1 MIRKLRECVVGGG
14 AVVVAMAVGL
24 GGGTA
29 FSLADPSTKPATNA
43 APPVPPSQPA
53 AGDAAVKEPVKA
65 DATATQGWSGQ
76 CTVTLLEPGAEPR
89 AALRFQVKPGDSDGM
104 RVTQSRATI
113 IADGGQEAVRVSAPV
128 ITGWVATISETDKER
143 FIIGFELSGAV
154 VGDDLGDKLAGQEA
168 RYLVD
173 NRNLL
178 KGINVFQMLDD
189 WGLMQADFKVQPGKN
204 TKPGSESDAVS
215 LGESLTL
222 LIPRL
227 AKEPV
232 GVGAKWKSVERFK
245 SAGAVMNQTTT
256 FTLKSLAGTKA
267 TLEYTIE
274 QSGEKQKME
283 VPGVPDGVTIEL
295 LSHKAAGGGTIDLDL
310 GHAVPASQGSKIKG
324 ETKFTVKGSGSDRD
338 VSQKFELHESLERIK
353 PEDALPKQEKPG
365 KSDKPAEPATAPDAG
380 KR

>member
-1 MIRKLRECVVGGG
+1 M
-14 AVVVAMAVGL
+14 
-24 GGGTA
+24 
-29 FSLADPSTKPATNA
+29 
-43 APPVPPSQPA
+43 
-53 AGDAAVKEPVKA
+53 
-65 DATATQGWSGQ
+65 
-76 CTVTLLEPGAEPR
+76 
-89 AALRFQVKPGDSDGM
+89 
-104 RVTQSRATI
+104 
-113 IADGGQEAVRVSAPV
+113 
-128 ITGWVATISETDKER
+128 
-143 FIIGFELSGAV
+143 

-178 KGINVFQMLDD
+178 KGIKVFQMLDD
-189 WGLMQADFKVQPGKN
+189 WGLMQADFKVQPGKD

-245 SAGAVMNQTTT
+245 SSGAVMNQTTT

-310 GHAVPASQGSKIKG
+310 GHSVPASQSSKIKG
-324 ETKFTVKGSGSDRD
+324 ETKFTVKGSGPDRD
-338 VSQKFELHESLERIK
+338 VSQKFELHESLERTK
-353 PEDALPKQEKPG
+353 PEDALPKQEKSG
-365 KSDKPAEPATAPDAG
+365 KSDKPAEPAAAPDVG